1 MPPPPPTP
9 RRSLFRLL
17 QRRGCARLVPR
28 LFMLSCFSVNLKA
41 QCSQGASQLG
51 RAVPARRPR
60 ARSARAGAARPT
72 VFTIA
77 LRLPRISPFVSC
89 CMAKDEAQW
98 AKQMEQLRDEIRRH
112 DRLYYEEAAPIITD
126 REYDRLYKELVN
138 LETQFPDLVTPDSPT
153 QRVGGKPLKA
163 FEQVAHVIPML
174 SLDNTYS
181 EEEVKNFYARIRRL
195 LPNEKVPVVIEP
207 KVDGVAV
214 SLIYE
219 NGRLRQAAT
228 RGDGTVGDNI
238 TQNIRTIR
246 SMPEQ
251 LRGAA
256 PKLLEV
262 RGEVYMDKHGF
273 EELNDERR
281 KAGLPLF
288 ANPRNA
294 AAGSLKQLDPA
305 IVAKRPLGV
314 VLYGTGATEGVDVDV
329 HSEIFPLLKKLGLP
343 ATERWWV
350 AKSVEEILEAIHELD
365 GIRHKFAY
373 QTDGAVVKVNSFA
386 QRERL
391 GFTAKS
397 PRWAIAYKYEA
408 ERVET
413 RLNDI
418 VIQVGRTGIL
428 TPVAMLEPVF
438 VSGSTVGRA
447 TLHNEDEIKRKDIR
461 IGDTVVI
468 EKAGEVIPAVVE
480 VVKSKRPRDA
490 KAFDFAR
497 HIHGKCPVCGSPIRR
512 DPQFVAWRCENLQ
525 CPAQTTRRVEFFAAR
540 SALDIESVGGIVA
553 DKLVERGLVRDPL
566 DLFELKTEQLAKL
579 NLGTDE
585 EPRVFGEKNATKA
598 IRAIER
604 ARTLPLSRWLFALAI
619 PDVGRTTAS
628 QLARFHET
636 IEDVANSALLGDV
649 LDYHKKREEKED
661 AKEIADRLLQA
672 GFAKPSKSKA
682 EKGRGIT
689 TEVGPVVAQSVLDF
703 FASAA
708 GKKILHRIKELSIH
722 PKSEKVSAKKAA
734 ALPLTGKTFVLT
746 GTLPSMAREEAT
758 ERIEALGG
766 HVTGSVSKKTD
777 YVLAG
782 AEPGS
787 KFDKAKELGVRIID
801 EPEFR
806 KILDRG

>member
-1 MPPPPPTP
+1 MEE
-9 RRSLFRLL
+9 
-17 QRRGCARLVPR
+17 
-28 LFMLSCFSVNLKA
+28 KE
-41 QCSQGASQLG
+41 
-51 RAVPARRPR
+51 
-60 ARSARAGAARPT
+60 AAK
-72 VFTIA
+72 
-77 LRLPRISPFVSC
+77 RI
-89 CMAKDEAQW
+89 Q
-98 AKQMEQLRDEIRRH
+98 QLREEIRKH
-112 DRLYYEEAAPIITD
+112 DRLYYEEAAPIISD
-126 REYDRLYKELVN
+126 REYDRLYKELVD
-138 LETQFPDLVTPDSPT
+138 LETQFPDLITPHSPT

-163 FEQVAHVIPML
+163 FEQVSHVIPML

-181 EEEVKNFYARIRRL
+181 EEEVKNFHARIRRL
-195 LPNEKVPVVIEP
+195 LPNEKIPVVIEP

-228 RGDGTVGDNI
+228 RGDGNVGDNI

-246 SMPEQ
+246 SVPER
-251 LRGAA
+251 LRDAA

-262 RGEVYMDKHGF
+262 RGEVYMDRKGF
-273 EELNDERR
+273 EKLNDERKR
-281 KAGLPLF
+281 QGLPLF
-288 ANPRNA
+288 ANPRNV

-314 VLYGTGATEGVDVDV
+314 VFYGTGATEGLNVDV

-350 AKSVEEILEAIHELD
+350 AESVEEILDAIHELD
-365 GIRHKFAY
+365 GIRHNFVY

-397 PRWAIAYKYEA
+397 PRWAIAYKYAA

-413 RLNDI
+413 RLRDI

-428 TPVAMLEPVF
+428 TPVAVLEPVL
-438 VSGSTVGRA
+438 VSGSTVARA

-461 IGDTVVI
+461 VGDTVVI
-468 EKAGEVIPAVVE
+468 EKAGEVIPAVVT

-490 KAFDFAR
+490 KPFDFAR
-497 HIHGKCPVCGSPIRR
+497 HIHGKCPICGDPIRR

-553 DKLVERGLVRDPL
+553 DKLVEGGLIREPL

-585 EPRVFGEKNATKA
+585 APRVFGEKNATKA
-598 IRAIER
+598 IKAIER
-604 ARTLPLSRWLFALAI
+604 AKTLPLSRWLFALAI
-619 PDVGRTTAS
+619 PDVGKTTATQLAQFHDNIDDVAHS
-628 QLARFHET
+628 QL
-636 IEDVANSALLGDV
+636 LLDV
-649 LDYHKKREEKED
+649 LKYHQKRDQKES
-661 AKEIADRLLQA
+661 AREIAERLIKA
-672 GFAKPSKSKA
+672 GFAERSKSKA
-682 EKGRGIT
+682 EKDGIV

-703 FASAA
+703 FASTT
-708 GKKILHRIKELSIH
+708 GKKILRRLNELEIQ
-722 PKSEKVSAKKAA
+722 PTSEKISAKKAA
-734 ALPLTGKTFVLT
+734 ELPLAGKTFVLT
-746 GTLPSMAREEAT
+746 GTLPSMTRKEARKK
-758 ERIEALGG
+758 IEALGG
-766 HVTGSVSKKTD
+766 HVSSSVSKKTH

-782 AEPGS
+782 TEPGS
-787 KFDKAKELGVRIID
+787 KFDKAKQLGVKIID
-801 EPEFR
+801 EAEFR
-806 KILDRG
+806 KILPR

>member
-1 MPPPPPTP
+1 M
-9 RRSLFRLL
+9 
-17 QRRGCARLVPR
+17 V
-28 LFMLSCFSVNLKA
+28 
-41 QCSQGASQLG
+41 
-51 RAVPARRPR
+51 
-60 ARSARAGAARPT
+60 
-72 VFTIA
+72 
-77 LRLPRISPFVSC
+77 
-89 CMAKDEAQW
+89 KDETQA

-112 DRLYYEEAAPIITD
+112 DRLYYEEAAPIISD
-126 REYDRLYKELVN
+126 REYDRLYKELVD
-138 LETQFPDLVTPDSPT
+138 LETQFPDLATPDSPT
-153 QRVGGKPLKA
+153 QRVGGKPLTA
-163 FEQVAHVIPML
+163 FEQVAHLIPML

-181 EEEVKNFYARIRRL
+181 EEEVKNFYARIQRL
-195 LPNEKVPVVIEP
+195 LPNERIPVVIEP

-246 SMPEQ
+246 SVPEQ
-251 LRGAA
+251 LRGPA

-262 RGEVYMDKHGF
+262 RGEVYMDKRGF
-273 EELNDERR
+273 EKLNDERR
-281 KAGLPLF
+281 KDGLPLF

-373 QTDGAVVKVNSFA
+373 QTDGAVVKVNSFT

-397 PRWAIAYKYEA
+397 PRWAIAYKYAA

-428 TPVAMLEPVF
+428 TPVAMLEPVL

-490 KAFDFAR
+490 KPFDFAK

-553 DKLVERGLVRDPL
+553 DKLVESGLAREPL

-585 EPRVFGEKNATKA
+585 EPRVFGEKNAAKA

-619 PDVGRTTAS
+619 PDVGRTTAT
-628 QLARFHET
+628 QLAHFHET
-636 IEDVANSALLGDV
+636 IEEVANSPLLKDV
-649 LDYHKKREEKED
+649 LHYHQKREEKED
-661 AKEIADRLLQA
+661 AKEIADRLIRT

-682 EKGRGIT
+682 GKARGIT
-689 TEVGPVVAQSVLDF
+689 TEVGPVVAKSVLDF
-703 FASAA
+703 FASAI
-708 GKKILHRIKELSIH
+708 GKKTLRRIKGLGIH
-722 PKSEKVSAKKAA
+722 PKTEKVSAKKAA
-734 ALPLTGKTFVLT
+734 ELPLTGKTFVLT
-746 GTLPSMAREEAT
+746 GTLPSMTREEAT
-758 ERIEALGG
+758 EKIEALGG
-766 HVTGSVSKKTD
+766 HVSGSVSKKTD

-782 AEPGS
+782 PEPGS
-787 KFDKAKELGVRIID
+787 KFDKAKELGVRVID
-801 EPEFR
+801 ELEFR
-806 KILDRG
+806 KML

>member
-1 MPPPPPTP
+1 
-9 RRSLFRLL
+9 
-17 QRRGCARLVPR
+17 
-28 LFMLSCFSVNLKA
+28 
-41 QCSQGASQLG
+41 
-51 RAVPARRPR
+51 
-60 ARSARAGAARPT
+60 
-72 VFTIA
+72 
-77 LRLPRISPFVSC
+77 
-89 CMAKDEAQW
+89 MAKDEAQA
-98 AKQMEQLRDEIRRH
+98 AKRMEQLRNEIRRH
-112 DRLYYEEAAPIITD
+112 DRLYYEEAAPIVSD
-126 REYDRLYKELVN
+126 REYDRLYKELVD
-138 LETQFPDLVTPDSPT
+138 LEGQFPDLVTPESPT

-163 FEQVAHVIPML
+163 FEQVPHLIPML

-181 EEEVKNFYARIRRL
+181 EEEVKNFYARIQRL
-195 LPNEKVPVVIEP
+195 LPNEKISVVIEP

-228 RGDGTVGDNI
+228 RGDGTVGDDI

-246 SMPEQ
+246 SVPDR

-256 PKLLEV
+256 PKLLEA

-273 EELNDERR
+273 GKLNDERR
-281 KAGLPLF
+281 EAGLPLF

-343 ATERWWV
+343 ATERWWI
-350 AKSVEEILEAIHELD
+350 AKSVEEILDAIHELD

-373 QTDGAVVKVNSFA
+373 QTDGAVVKVDSFA

-408 ERVET
+408 ERVQT

-428 TPVAMLEPVF
+428 TPVAMLDPVL

-480 VVKSKRPRDA
+480 VVKSKRPRNA
-490 KAFDFAR
+490 KPFDFAK

-525 CPAQTTRRVEFFAAR
+525 CPAQTTRRVEFLAAR

-553 DKLVERGLVRDPL
+553 DKLVERELVREPL
-566 DLFELKTEQLAKL
+566 DLFTLKTEPLAKL
-579 NLGTDE
+579 NLGTDD

-598 IRAIER
+598 IHAIER
-604 ARTLPLSRWLFALAI
+604 ARTMALSRWLFALAI
-619 PDVGRTTAS
+619 PDVGRTTAT
-628 QLARFHET
+628 QLAHFHET
-636 IEDVANSALLGDV
+636 IEDVADSPLLNDV
-649 LDYHKKREEKED
+649 LQYHEKREEKED
-661 AKEIADRLLQA
+661 AKEIADRLIQS

-682 EKGRGIT
+682 QKGRGIT

-708 GKKILHRIKELSIH
+708 GKKTLRRIKELVIH

-734 ALPLTGKTFVLT
+734 ELPLAGKTFVLT
-746 GTLPSMAREEAT
+746 GTLPSMTREEAS

-787 KFDKAKELGVRIID
+787 KFDRAKELGVRIVD
-801 EPEFR
+801 EAEFR
-806 KILDRG
+806 KML

>member
-1 MPPPPPTP
+1 MAPD
-9 RRSLFRLL
+9 
-17 QRRGCARLVPR
+17 Q
-28 LFMLSCFSVNLKA
+28 KE
-41 QCSQGASQLG
+41 
-51 RAVPARRPR
+51 
-60 ARSARAGAARPT
+60 AAKKIP
-72 VFTIA
+72 
-77 LRLPRISPFVSC
+77 
-89 CMAKDEAQW
+89 
-98 AKQMEQLRDEIRRH
+98 QLREEIRKH
-112 DRLYYEEAAPIITD
+112 DQLYYEEAAPVISD
-126 REYDRLYKELVN
+126 RDYDRLYRELVD

-163 FEQVAHVIPML
+163 FEQVPHLIPML

-181 EEEVKNFYARIRRL
+181 EQEVKNFYARIQRL
-195 LPNEKVPVVIEP
+195 LPNEKIPVVIEP

-219 NGRLRQAAT
+219 NGKLRQAAT
-228 RGDGTVGDNI
+228 RGDGNVGDDI
-238 TQNIRTIR
+238 TQNVRTIR
-246 SMPEQ
+246 SVLEV

-262 RGEVYMDKHGF
+262 RGEVYMDRKGF
-273 EELNDERR
+273 EKLNEER
-281 KAGLPLF
+281 KKQGLPLF

-305 IVAKRPLGV
+305 IVAKRPLGI
-314 VLYGTGATEGVDVDV
+314 VLYGTGATERLNIEL
-329 HSEIFPLLKKLGLP
+329 HSEVFPLLKKLGLP
-343 ATERWWV
+343 TTERWWV
-350 AKSVEEILEAIHELD
+350 AESVEEILDAIHELD
-365 GIRHKFAY
+365 GIRHNFAY
-373 QTDGAVVKVNSFA
+373 QTDGAVVKVNSFM

-397 PRWAIAYKYEA
+397 PRWAIAYKYAA

-428 TPVAMLEPVF
+428 TPVAALEPVL

-490 KAFDFAR
+490 KPFDFAK
-497 HIHGKCPVCGSPIRR
+497 HIHGKCPVCGGPIRR

-553 DKLVERGLVRDPL
+553 DKLVERGLVCEPL
-566 DLFELKTEQLAKL
+566 DLFELKVDQLAKL
-579 NLGTDE
+579 NLGTE
-585 EPRVFGEKNATKA
+585 ESPRVFGEKNAAKA
-598 IRAIER
+598 IHAIER

-619 PDVGRTTAS
+619 PEVGKTTAT
-628 QLARFHET
+628 QLARFHDT
-636 IEDVANSALLGDV
+636 IENIGHSQLLRDVV
-649 LDYHKKREEKED
+649 DYHEERDDKKS
-661 AKEIADRLLQA
+661 AKEIVERLIKS

-682 EKGRGIT
+682 GKDGIV
-689 TEVGPVVAQSVLDF
+689 TEVGPVVAHSVLHF
-703 FASAA
+703 FASPT
-708 GKKILHRIKELSIH
+708 GKKILRRLKELGIE
-722 PKSEKVSAKKAA
+722 PKSEKVSARKAA
-734 ALPLTGKTFVLT
+734 ELPLAGKTFVLT
-746 GTLPSMAREEAT
+746 GTLPSMTREEAT
-758 ERIEALGG
+758 EKIEALGG
-766 HVTGSVSKKTD
+766 HVTSSVSKKTD

-787 KFDKAKELGVRIID
+787 KFDKAKELAVRIID
-801 EPEFR
+801 ESQFR
-806 KILDRG
+806 KML